1 MRLLA
6 AVAVILA
13 TSLIIWNI
21 SSKPATEKVL
31 RIETADVSKQY
42 VGKVTLKG
50 RTIVRLLILKHS
62 FEQVAKNEEIAIIQA
77 ANLAASKGLKI
88 KDIGSHYINGEGK
101 INRLVW
107 DKKCTLSNLK
117 NFISEQMKISAQAGD
132 TLIIY
137 TTGHGGRSGGL
148 MSLGQR
154 KTVMT
159 AFAEAA
165 EENKQET
172 LWWQSSCFA
181 SAGLPAIS
189 TLNQMQQRLLSMVA
203 SSDANHSSYWG
214 DQNYPMKQTFLA
226 LAEGSK
232 KLDVNQNG
240 RVTDSEFRQF
250 LNTVKRDA
258 YCILYSSGADE
269 IIFGAFGPWDIP
281 IVDRNNIQK
290 EYDDDYIAIPNS

>member
-6 AVAVILA
+6 AVAIILA

-21 SSKPATEKVL
+21 SSKPVPKVL
-31 RIETADVSKQY
+31 HIETANVSQQY

-62 FEQVAKNEEIAIIQA
+62 FEQVAKDEEVAIIQA

-88 KDIGSHYINGEGK
+88 EDIGSHYINGEGK

-107 DKKCTLSNLK
+107 GEKCTLSNLK
-117 NFISEQMKISAQAGD
+117 NFISEQMKVSAKAGD

-189 TLNQMQQRLLSMVA
+189 TLNPMQQRLLSMVA

-226 LAEGSK
+226 LAEGSD
-232 KLDVNQNG
+232 KLDANQDG
-240 RVTDSEFRQF
+240 RVTHTEFKKF
-250 LNTVKRDA
+250 LSTVKRDA
-258 YCILYSSGADE
+258 YCILYSGGPDE

-281 IVDRNNIQK
+281 IVDRNNTQQ
-290 EYDDDYIAIPNS
+290 EYDDDYIAIPIY

>member
-6 AVAVILA
+6 AVAIILA

-21 SSKPATEKVL
+21 SSKPVPKVL
-31 RIETADVSKQY
+31 HIETADVSQQY

-62 FEQVAKNEEIAIIQA
+62 FEQVARDEEVAIVQA

-88 KDIGSHYINGEGK
+88 EDIGSHYINGEGK

-107 DKKCTLSNLK
+107 GEKCTLSNLK
-117 NFISEQMKISAQAGD
+117 NFISEQMKVSAKAGD

-189 TLNQMQQRLLSMVA
+189 TLNPMQQRLLSMVA
-203 SSDANHSSYWG
+203 SSDATHSSYWG

-226 LAEGSK
+226 LAESSD
-232 KLDVNQNG
+232 KLDVNQDG
-240 RVTDSEFRQF
+240 RVNHVEFKQF
-250 LNTVKRDA
+250 LNTVKKDS
-258 YCILYSSGADE
+258 YCILYSSGPDE

-281 IVDRNNIQK
+281 IVDRNNAQQ
-290 EYDDDYIAIPNS
+290 EYDDDYIAIPIY